1 MNGGPG
7 AGRRVKTA
15 LVQLSSTAG
24 ASLEAVRAVDPGWK
38 VQPYASYYTDK
49 ANKEKQRH
57 HSSQASAQ
65 KGQAA
70 ELSSSSRQQQQQGV
84 DSDSDA
90 GDSAGPPSSSSRP
103 SSQGSPLRAKGD
115 RDAPNRASNVKAI
128 LPTGKSSSL
137 PQKPKE
143 AGEPVNK
150 ATLPQG
156 GGIARVPAP
165 SDEAFRVLGDRLR
178 ELPASLGSPQRSASD
193 PDSSSSVLKRPG
205 HKSE

>member
-1 MNGGPG
+1 M
-7 AGRRVKTA
+7 
-15 LVQLSSTAG
+15 VQLSSSTAG

-57 HSSQASAQ
+57 HSSQTNAQ

-70 ELSSSSRQQQQQGV
+70 EPSSSSRQQQQQQGM
-84 DSDSDA
+84 DSDSNA
-90 GDSAGPPSSSSRP
+90 GDSAGPPSSSSKTL
-103 SSQGSPLRAKGD
+103 SQGSPRRAKMD
-115 RDAPNRASNVKAI
+115 RDAPNRASNGKAI

-137 PQKPKE
+137 PQSTKE
-143 AGEPVNK
+143 AGESVDM

-156 GGIARVPAP
+156 GNARVPAP
-165 SDEAFRVLGDRLR
+165 SDEAFRALGDRLR
-178 ELPASLGSPQRSASD
+178 ELPASLGSPRQGPASD
-193 PDSSSSVLKRPG
+193 PDSSSALQRPG